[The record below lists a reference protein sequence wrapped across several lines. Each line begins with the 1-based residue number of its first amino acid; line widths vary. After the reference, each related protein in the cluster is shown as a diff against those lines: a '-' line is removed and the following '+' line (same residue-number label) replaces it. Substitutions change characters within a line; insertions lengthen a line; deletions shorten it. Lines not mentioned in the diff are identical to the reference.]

1 MRCSEEEKPDVQRG
15 SRSQIR
21 DTRDASRGFHTVG
34 TTARI
39 LEQTGPQQE
48 LQHNFSLFFFAIY
61 FLNDIYL
68 CRILVVAVVFS
79 PPQ

>member
-15 SRSQIR
+15 SRSQI
-21 DTRDASRGFHTVG
+21 RDASRGFHTVG

-48 LQHNFSLFFFAIY
+48 LQHNFSRFFLFFLQYIFTIIY
-61 FLNDIYL
+61 
-68 CRILVVAVVFS
+68 ILV
-79 PPQ
+79 